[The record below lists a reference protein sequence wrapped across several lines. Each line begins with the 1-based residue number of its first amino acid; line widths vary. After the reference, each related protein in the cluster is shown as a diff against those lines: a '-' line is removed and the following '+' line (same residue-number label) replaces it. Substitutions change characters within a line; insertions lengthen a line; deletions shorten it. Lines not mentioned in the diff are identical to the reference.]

1 MKRIL
6 VFSTIPSDLQKQ
18 LSIAKILKENGFE
31 VSFYLDD
38 VAHDLFE
45 SSQIIREAGFK
56 SNEVKKRKK
65 FTSIQKTHRQEIS
78 KKNII
83 KPIYFFKKLKDEIV
97 KLQSYKNKL
106 EKVIDSTSPDVIIY
120 STNSFG
126 YNVPLYNKI
135 LKKRKIVTVCI
146 PFAIGDEDSLIKYV
160 VNRAKC
166 HSDYLLNKYFM
177 SLLSRWKIQNENK
190 AFLVIPAEQIIA
202 FKIFNLKVE
211 NPKSFYGAKVN
222 YLLLE
227 NDYMYTHALKDGAQA
242 DEILTIGN
250 PYDDIISNRY
260 LNRESLYKQ
269 FCELNNCKNDY
280 PLICIALP
288 PFLSEEPDNLSSF
301 SLETLLS
308 IYIPSEALLRNVNIV
323 VSLHPRIAKFI
334 KPNLNNSNVILTTR
348 PVDEYIPLCDL
359 FITTFSS
366 TIRTAVG
373 LGVPVINY
381 DLLNFNYN
389 LFRELEDVYY
399 VNTNSEYSSKLKQLV
414 KELQEGRKEKARLI
428 SSNFDGK
435 TAERLIAFF
444 ENL

>member
-1 MKRIL
+1 
-6 VFSTIPSDLQKQ
+6 
-18 LSIAKILKENGFE
+18 
-31 VSFYLDD
+31 
-38 VAHDLFE
+38 
-45 SSQIIREAGFK
+45 
-56 SNEVKKRKK
+56 
-65 FTSIQKTHRQEIS
+65 
-78 KKNII
+78 
-83 KPIYFFKKLKDEIV
+83 
-97 KLQSYKNKL
+97 
-106 EKVIDSTSPDVIIY
+106 
-120 STNSFG
+120 
-126 YNVPLYNKI
+126 
-135 LKKRKIVTVCI
+135 
-146 PFAIGDEDSLIKYV
+146 
-160 VNRAKC
+160 
-166 HSDYLLNKYFM
+166 M